1 MRLFTSVY
9 CLVCL
14 AGSAWATPAAA
25 PAPEIDVGIL
35 GIAAAGG
42 MIYLMKRFKRS

>member
-1 MRLFTSVY
+1 MRIVTSIFF
-9 CLVCL
+9 LACL
-14 AGSAWATPAAA
+14 AGSALASTGV

-35 GIAAAGG
+35 GMAAAGG